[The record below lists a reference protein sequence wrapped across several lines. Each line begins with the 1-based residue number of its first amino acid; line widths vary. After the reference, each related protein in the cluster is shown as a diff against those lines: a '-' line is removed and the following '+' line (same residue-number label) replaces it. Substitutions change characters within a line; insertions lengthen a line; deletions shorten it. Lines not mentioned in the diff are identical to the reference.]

1 MSMDA
6 YSDIVIADQSS
17 KFKKTQSSIN
27 ASSGYQ
33 QNMYQ
38 QNQSRRRGRNN
49 LHLPESRQQRGINSA
64 NASVSTGSTSTKRS
78 TMEEDM
84 MQHWRMSNHSREHR
98 SPQQKH
104 SPREVPALESLV
116 QKPKPS
122 NERVQTEK
130 NRMHRNTEVILG
142 NGKPNSR
149 ANRHKNYKPQKTQK
163 PKNNGMSK
171 LKKLNCFASSNKP
184 RVDDEE
190 ARRHQ
195 ALIARQHYGR
205 VVSKIN
211 SKDFH
216 CFDEDN
222 YGEGNSLAAGMSVI
236 TMGSKDCYK
245 DTARS
250 ISSRTTTRHRN
261 DKPIAARRGRSGVT
275 NKSSNSSPRDILEDL
290 QEEEQELASI
300 YSYEERAGSFI
311 NLSVSDIEE
320 QLEKRDVHVMSPS
333 NVERE
338 WSETQQKSIQEQQQ
352 MNLQKQREMELKKQR
367 EAQKLKQREAQTQ
380 RQKLQEQQRISAT
393 TSVVQGVVTPPRGAG
408 SNSLMT
414 KPSSKEHKGDGS
426 FQEPSLNYTIHSQSP
441 MNNTSRTSQTTTS
454 VVNLARE
461 RQEYEQQQQP
471 GKIPKVPQQT
481 IGPRCHFCGGP
492 HWIYNCPHMDESS
505 EGRRKRREGYVVN
518 DETSADMTTTTGTSS
533 DSTTS
538 SLTFCGNGKVQSN
551 PLQCQVCLRHV
562 SKAIAASLQN
572 NAAK

>member
-17 KFKKTQSSIN
+17 KFRKNQSSIN
-27 ASSGYQ
+27 ASAG
-33 QNMYQ
+33 YQ

-49 LHLPESRQQRGINSA
+49 LHLPETRQHRGINSA
-64 NASVSTGSTSTKRS
+64 NASVSTGSASSRRS
-78 TMEEDM
+78 TMEDDM
-84 MQHWRMSNHSREHR
+84 MQHWRKSNNSREYR

-104 SPREVPALESLV
+104 SPREMPALESLV

-142 NGKPNSR
+142 NGKSHSR
-149 ANRHKNYKPQKTQK
+149 ANRHKNYKPKQKPQKPQK

-184 RVDDEE
+184 RIDDEE

-195 ALIARQHYGR
+195 ALITRQHYGR

-236 TMGSKDCYK
+236 TVGSKDCYK

-261 DKPIAARRGRSGVT
+261 DKPIAARRGRSGIT
-275 NKSSNSSPRDILEDL
+275 HKSSNSSPKDILEDL
-290 QEEEQELASI
+290 QEEEEELTSA

-320 QLEKRDVHVMSPS
+320 QIEKRDVMSPS
-333 NVERE
+333 AVERQ
-338 WSETQQKSIQEQQQ
+338 WSEAQQKSIQEQQQ
-352 MNLQKQREMELKKQR
+352 IQLQKQREMELRQQR
-367 EAQKLKQREAQTQ
+367 DAQTQ
-380 RQKLQEQQRISAT
+380 RQKLQEQRISAT

-408 SNSLMT
+408 SKSLMT
-414 KPSSKEHKGDGS
+414 KPSSKEHNGDGS
-426 FQEPSLNYTIHSQSP
+426 FQEPSLNYTIHSESP

-461 RQEYEQQQQP
+461 RQQYEQQQQP
-471 GKIPKVPQQT
+471 GMIPKVQQQT

-518 DETSADMTTTTGTSS
+518 DETSADMTTATGTSS

-538 SLTFCGNGKVQSN
+538 SLTFCGKGKVQSN

-572 NAAK
+572 NVGK